1 MYLRVR
7 AARSPARSRRLP
19 LGARVGRTP
28 KNDLSWNG
36 TRGASDVDAMAPT
49 LADEFAKVQAAAKA
63 TMDAVD
69 PPLTYKTVRA
79 VAGPLVILDKVSN
92 AKYAE
97 IVNVRLGDG
106 TARRGQV
113 LEVDGERAVVQ
124 IFEGTSGIDGKNT
137 KLEFTG
143 RCSRR
148 RELRH
153 VGKDLQRKRETD
165 RRWAEGDG
173 GDVFG
178 HSRGEHQSER
188 TDVPGGDDS
197 DGISD
202 HRRDESTAEDRKFL
216 RSQPRVYRTTR
227 LRRRFVDRLVW

>member
-1 MYLRVR
+1 MIHR
-7 AARSPARSRRLP
+7 
-19 LGARVGRTP
+19 G
-28 KNDLSWNG
+28 NG

-49 LADEFAKVQAAAKA
+49 LADEFAKVQVAAAKA

-143 RCSRR
+143 EVLKTPVAKTCWEGSSTEAGNRST
-148 RELRH
+148 
-153 VGKDLQRKRETD
+153 VG
-165 RRWAEGDG
+165 
-173 GDVFG
+173 
-178 HSRGEHQSER
+178 RG
-188 TDVPGGDDS
+188 
-197 DGISD
+197 
-202 HRRDESTAEDRKFL
+202 
-216 RSQPRVYRTTR
+216 
-227 LRRRFVDRLVW
+227 